1 MMYDSSDRGLVSI
14 ARATAIAAALC
25 FAVAAPLR
33 AAELGRNPSKPLRCK
48 GSSAGYE
55 GIVPAIGPNHPAI
68 PQIAEVGLEF
78 ETSALRLIA
87 DVWISNC
94 EM

>member
-33 AAELGRNPSKPLRCK
+33 AADQPSTN
-48 GSSAGYE
+48 A
-55 GIVPAIGPNHPAI
+55 PAMTPA
-68 PQIAEVGLEF
+68 PAAAPTKDNATATPAAVDSGDL
-78 ETSALRLIA
+78 AL
-87 DVWISNC
+87 
-94 EM
+94 